1 MVVCSRRAIEW
12 QSSAQPNGKCSVQL
26 DRMLWIVAV
35 AALVAGLLIGL
46 TGIGGVLVVP
56 ALTDAG
62 GVPLERAIAA
72 SMFGFLATGLV
83 GASVHLRR
91 TPLRS
96 RELLSL
102 CVPAAAGALGGA
114 AMLDVLPAAAIR
126 LFIAALALVSG
137 VQALATRRVRGTAP
151 PSAAMLTWVGLTVG
165 WGSAVSGT
173 GGPVMLIPLLLV
185 LRTPIVPT
193 IALAQAIQ
201 IPIAVAATIVNA
213 AAGRLDLRLGLAV
226 GVLLVCGA
234 VTGAWLAGRLAS
246 RLLTLSVALALIA
259 FGLWYVY
266 ATVKVFG

>member
-1 MVVCSRRAIEW
+1 MVACSRRAIES
-12 QSSAQPNGKCSVQL
+12 QSIAQPNHGCSVRP
-26 DRMLWIVAV
+26 DHMLWIVAV

-62 GVPLERAIAA
+62 GVPLERAVAA

-83 GASVHLRR
+83 GGLVHLRR

-102 CVPAAAGALGGA
+102 CLPAALGALAGA
-114 AMLDVLPAAAIR
+114 AMLDILPAFAIR

-137 VQALATRRVRGTAP
+137 VQALATVHARGTAP
-151 PSAAMLTWVGLTVG
+151 RSAAVLASVGFAVG

-193 IALAQAIQ
+193 IAFAQAIQ

-213 AAGRLDLRLGLAV
+213 AAGRLDWRLGLAV
-226 GVLLVCGA
+226 GTLLVCGTI
-234 VTGAWLAGRLAS
+234 TGAWLAGRLAA
-246 RLLTLSVALALIA
+246 RPLTLSVALALIA
-259 FGLWYVY
+259 FGLWYGY
-266 ATVKVFG
+266 ATVRVFG